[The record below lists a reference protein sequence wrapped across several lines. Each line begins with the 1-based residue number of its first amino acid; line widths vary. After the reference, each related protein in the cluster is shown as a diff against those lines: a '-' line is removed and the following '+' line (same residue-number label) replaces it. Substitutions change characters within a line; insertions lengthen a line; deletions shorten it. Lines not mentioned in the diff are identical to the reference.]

1 MDPFKDIKLDDLS
14 ELLNDKKKHRKRKF
28 KLPQFFKDFLA
39 LFIPVSLVYGSI
51 AICLFCI

>member
-14 ELLNDKKKHRKRKF
+14 ELLNDKKKPRRRKF
-28 KLPQFFKDFLA
+28 KLPKFFKDFLA

-51 AICLFCI
+51 IICLFCI

>member
-14 ELLNDKKKHRKRKF
+14 ELLNDKKKPRKRKF

-39 LFIPVSLVYGSI
+39 LFIPVS
-51 AICLFCI
+51 